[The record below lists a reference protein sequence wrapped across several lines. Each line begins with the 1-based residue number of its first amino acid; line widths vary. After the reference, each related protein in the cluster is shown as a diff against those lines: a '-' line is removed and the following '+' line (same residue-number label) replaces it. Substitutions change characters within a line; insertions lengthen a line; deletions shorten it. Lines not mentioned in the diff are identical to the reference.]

1 MKIRLNGE
9 QIEAP
14 DGATIADL
22 VKTTVADP
30 QARGIA
36 VALDDEVVIR
46 SAWDATVVT
55 AGQRVEILQASQGG

>member
-1 MKIRLNGE
+1 MKIHLNGE
-9 QIEAP
+9 EFEAP
-14 DGATIADL
+14 EGVSVAGL

-36 VALDDEVVIR
+36 VALDDEVTSR
-46 SAWDATVVT
+46 SAWATTVVT